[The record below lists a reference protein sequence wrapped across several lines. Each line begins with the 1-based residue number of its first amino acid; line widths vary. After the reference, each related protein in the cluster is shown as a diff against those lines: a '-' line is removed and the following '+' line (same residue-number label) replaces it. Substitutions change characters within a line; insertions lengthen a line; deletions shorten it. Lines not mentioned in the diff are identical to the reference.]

1 MQWKIKP
8 FDALSCREVYELLKL
23 RSKIFVVEQKCLF
36 LDMDDFDY
44 QSYHL
49 LGMEQDRLVAY
60 VRIAPPGVIYEEGS
74 IGRVVADA
82 SARTKGIGRIM
93 MKKALDHYDEMFP
106 GQPNK
111 IMAQYYLILFYE
123 SLGYVKKG
131 NPYWED
137 QILHIDMLR
146 NSTKY

>member
-1 MQWKIKP
+1 MQWNIKP
-8 FDALSCREVYELLKL
+8 FDALSGREVYELLKL

-44 QSYHL
+44 QCYHL

-60 VRIAPPGVIYEEGS
+60 VRIAPPGVIYKEGS

-82 SARTKGIGRIM
+82 DARTRGIGRIM
-93 MKKALDHYDEMFP
+93 MKKALDFYDENFP

-111 IMAQYYLILFYE
+111 IMAQYYLTLFYE
-123 SLGYVKKG
+123 SFGYVKKG
-131 NPYWED
+131 SPYWED

-146 NSTKY
+146 NATK